1 MLNALYLLGILREII
16 QDDQMCRAEHAY
28 GRSKKYV
35 VLVAWNRIGNLQF
48 LDAGGRLMLQ
58 QI

>member
-16 QDDQMCRAEHAY
+16 LDDQMCWAEHAY
-28 GRSKKYV
+28 GRNRKYV
-35 VLVAWNRIGNLQF
+35 VFVAGNRTGNLQL